1 MKFMSFGP
9 DAGHLMEQLL
19 KHAGVG
25 EVDINTVEIQPEADG
40 AALEI
45 LREAAE
51 GGWVVEL
58 LDEGDQPDEGEGDT
72 IMLRGVE
79 RGEIHGDTLN
89 WETAVP
95 DGGYLRLDLRKVEK
109 VHLF

>member
-1 MKFMSFGP
+1 MQYMSFGP

-19 KHAGVG
+19 KSVGAG
-25 EVDINTVEIQPEADG
+25 EVDTNTVLIRPEADG

-45 LREAAE
+45 LCEAAE

-58 LDEGDQPDEGEGDT
+58 LGAEEEPDEGNGDQ
-72 IMLRGVE
+72 IHLRGVDK
-79 RGEIHGDTLN
+79 GEIHGDTLD

-109 VHLF
+109 VHVF

>member
-1 MKFMSFGP
+1 MKYLSFGP
-9 DAGHLMEQLL
+9 DAGHLMEDLL
-19 KHAGVG
+19 KRAGAG
-25 EVDINTVEIQPEADG
+25 EVSTNVVLLRPEADA
-40 AALEI
+40 AALEL

-58 LDEGDQPDEGEGDT
+58 LDAEDEPDEGEGDV

-79 RGEIHGDTLN
+79 KGEIHGDTLA
-89 WETAVP
+89 WETGVM

-109 VHLF
+109 VHVF